1 MRRIILAVFAV
12 ATGLLTLSPVTSA
25 ISIQIKPTIYKNV
38 ELKKGEKKKSYVD
51 IANPTAMKQTVTLS
65 VKAFRQIDSEG
76 MLQFYDSEQ
85 VAKGVQLDLTE
96 FELNPKD
103 VVRVYFLLDGSVL
116 PSGDVFAAIFA
127 ETVPRDSAVAQS
139 VRVGTLLSIVNGTP
153 SSHSAAINNLNAPLF
168 QWGDGIQATFSV
180 KNTAAKDTATGF
192 FPRLRVALQPYSEKD
207 IEGPLVFAGIER
219 SVSYRDPGNYFGI
232 MRLNVSTDGGSAS
245 RWLFAMTGF
254 WRWLAPLIALVIVG
268 SVFAILKRRRR

>member
-1 MRRIILAVFAV
+1 
-12 ATGLLTLSPVTSA
+12 
-25 ISIQIKPTIYKNV
+25 
-38 ELKKGEKKKSYVD
+38 
-51 IANPTAMKQTVTLS
+51 
-65 VKAFRQIDSEG
+65 

-153 SSHSAAINNLNAPLF
+153 SSHKAAISDLKASFF
-168 QWGDGIQATFSV
+168 QWGDAIQATFSV

-192 FPRLRVALQPYSEKD
+192 FPQLKVAVQPYSEKD
-207 IEGPLVFAGIER
+207 VEGPLVFSGIER
-219 SVSYRDPGNYFGI
+219 SVSYRDPGSYFGI

-245 RWLFAMTGF
+245 RWLFAVTGY
-254 WRWLAPLIALVIVG
+254 WRWLAPLIVLVLAV
-268 SVFAILKRRRR
+268 SVFAVFRHRRG